1 MKENGDINKMKTWIN
16 TTLGETWEERGKS
29 ADDDSIIGRRERYEA
44 DIPDG
49 AVVLTAGVDVQ
60 DDRFEIE
67 ITGWGRGYE
76 SWGIKYDKIFGDLE
90 KEETWDLLEN
100 YLDKEFYFASGSS
113 LLIACTCIDT
123 GGHFTTQCYKWLKK
137 WSEKAKGFTVLRVW
151 VAQVFHLYTSYP
163 QTTS

>member
-1 MKENGDINKMKTWIN
+1 MILSSD
-16 TTLGETWEERGKS
+16 
-29 ADDDSIIGRRERYEA
+29 AERYEA

-90 KEETWDLLEN
+90 KKKPGIFWKTILIKNFTLLPEVR
-100 YLDKEFYFASGSS
+100 FWS
-113 LLIACTCIDT
+113 LALA
-123 GGHFTTQCYKWLKK
+123 
-137 WSEKAKGFTVLRVW
+137 
-151 VAQVFHLYTSYP
+151 
-163 QTTS
+163 

>member
-1 MKENGDINKMKTWIN
+1 MECKFAANIFPKLTGNSKKERYIAKFRTESEKRSFHLNELASPWKHWEEIIREFREAQKELKENGDINKMKTWIN

-29 ADDDSIIGRRERYEA
+29 ADDDSIIGRRERYKA

-76 SWGIKYDKIFGDLE
+76 SWGIK
-90 KEETWDLLEN
+90 
-100 YLDKEFYFASGSS
+100 
-113 LLIACTCIDT
+113 
-123 GGHFTTQCYKWLKK
+123 
-137 WSEKAKGFTVLRVW
+137 VR
-151 VAQVFHLYTSYP
+151 
-163 QTTS
+163 